1 MTDSDGEGGAELRQ
15 RFKSEIENDFSDEKE
30 IEAVLI
36 DNESSEIIP
45 ETDSEKDSENGEL
58 EEQQEQVEQEEEP
71 KVTVC
76 RGVRNLQPLQ
86 RPSFI
91 TRQFRNVSNFF
102 SESLEFILLL

>member
-58 EEQQEQVEQEEEP
+58 EEQQEQEEEP

-102 SESLEFILLL
+102 SELLEFILLL